1 MDFFDD
7 IKTKIIII
15 IILISLNIV
24 SISLQTY
31 NIINKSNTEYKTENI
46 IKETENKEDNT
57 DENINTESSNTIY
70 VDIKGAVKSPGV
82 YEVNNDSK
90 VIDII
95 NLAGGLNKNASTK
108 YINLS
113 KKINNE
119 SVIYIYTNSEI
130 NTFIKEQ
137 NKEPL
142 TECKCETENIKSCI
156 DNKSSI
162 IEKGQDTITNQDKK
176 EDNSKININTASKDQ
191 LTSLTGIGDTK
202 ANAIIDYRDK
212 NGNFKTIEEIK
223 NVSGISDSLYE
234 KIKDNITI

>member
-46 IKETENKEDNT
+46 VKETENKEDNT

-212 NGNFKTIEEIK
+212 NGNFKKIEEIK

>member
-7 IKTKIIII
+7 TKTKIIII
-15 IILISLNIV
+15 IILITLNIV

-31 NIINKSNTEYKTENI
+31 NVINKSNIEYKTENI
-46 IKETENKEDNT
+46 VKEPENKEDNK
-57 DENINTESSNTIY
+57 DESINEESNNTIY

-113 KKINNE
+113 KKLNNE
-119 SVIYIYTNSEI
+119 SVIYIYTNNEI

-191 LTSLTGIGDTK
+191 LTSLTGIGDAK
-202 ANAIIDYRDK
+202 ANAIIDYRNK
-212 NGNFKTIEEIK
+212 NGNFKAIEEIK

>member
-15 IILISLNIV
+15 IILTTLNIV

-31 NIINKSNTEYKTENI
+31 NIINKSNIEYKTENI
-46 IKETENKEDNT
+46 VKEPENKEDNK
-57 DENINTESSNTIY
+57 DENINGESNNTIY

-113 KKINNE
+113 KKLNNE
-119 SVIYIYTNSEI
+119 SVIYIYTNNEI

-176 EDNSKININTASKDQ
+176 EDNSKININNASKDQ
-191 LTSLTGIGDTK
+191 LTSLTGIGDAK
-202 ANAIIDYRDK
+202 ANAIIEYRNK
-212 NGNFKTIEEIK
+212 NGNFKAIEEIK

>member
-15 IILISLNIV
+15 IILITLNII

-31 NIINKSNTEYKTENI
+31 NVINKSNTEYKTENI
-46 IKETENKEDNT
+46 VKEPENKEDNK
-57 DENINTESSNTIY
+57 DENINKESNNTIY

-113 KKINNE
+113 KKLNNE
-119 SVIYIYTNSEI
+119 SVIYIYTNNEI

-142 TECKCETENIKSCI
+142 KECKCETENIKSCI

-191 LTSLTGIGDTK
+191 LTSLTGIGDAK
-202 ANAIIDYRDK
+202 ASAIIDYRDK

>member
-7 IKTKIIII
+7 TKTKIIII
-15 IILISLNIV
+15 IILITLNIV

-31 NIINKSNTEYKTENI
+31 NVINKSNIEYKTENI
-46 IKETENKEDNT
+46 VKEPENKEDNK
-57 DENINTESSNTIY
+57 DENINEESNNTIY
-70 VDIKGAVKSPGV
+70 IDIKGAVKSPGV

-113 KKINNE
+113 KKLNNE
-119 SVIYIYTNSEI
+119 SVIYIYTNNEI

-191 LTSLTGIGDTK
+191 LTSLTGIGDAK
-202 ANAIIDYRDK
+202 ANAIIDYRNK
-212 NGNFKTIEEIK
+212 NGNFKAIEEIK

>member
-15 IILISLNIV
+15 IILITLNIV

-31 NIINKSNTEYKTENI
+31 NIINKSNTEYKTDNI
-46 IKETENKEDNT
+46 VKEPENKEDNK
-57 DENINTESSNTIY
+57 DENINEESNNTIY

-113 KKINNE
+113 KKLNNE
-119 SVIYIYTNSEI
+119 SVIYIYTNNEI

-176 EDNSKININTASKDQ
+176 EDNSKININNASKDQ
-191 LTSLTGIGDTK
+191 LTSLTGIGDAK
-202 ANAIIDYRDK
+202 ANAIIDYRNK
-212 NGNFKTIEEIK
+212 NGNFKAIEEIK

>member
-7 IKTKIIII
+7 TKTKIIII
-15 IILISLNIV
+15 IILITLNIV

-31 NIINKSNTEYKTENI
+31 NIINKSNTEYKTDNI
-46 IKETENKEDNT
+46 VKEPENKEDNK
-57 DENINTESSNTIY
+57 DESINEESNNTIY

-113 KKINNE
+113 KKLNNE
-119 SVIYIYTNSEI
+119 SVIYIYTNNEI

-191 LTSLTGIGDTK
+191 LTSLTGIGDAK
-202 ANAIIDYRDK
+202 ANAIIEYRNK
-212 NGNFKTIEEIK
+212 NGNFKAIEEIK

>member
-15 IILISLNIV
+15 IILITLNIV

-31 NIINKSNTEYKTENI
+31 NIINKSNTEYKTDNI
-46 IKETENKEDNT
+46 VKEPENKEDNK
-57 DENINTESSNTIY
+57 DENINEESNNTIY

-113 KKINNE
+113 KKLNNE
-119 SVIYIYTNSEI
+119 SVIYIYTNNEI

-191 LTSLTGIGDTK
+191 LTSLTGIGDAK
-202 ANAIIDYRDK
+202 ANAIIDYRNK
-212 NGNFKTIEEIK
+212 NGNFKAIEEIK